1 MTFSKLQFSEFK
13 KFFSRS
19 VFGEPQLMDQ
29 VNSTHIIE
37 FSNFLLQLKN
47 ERSGSKTLCGFYI
60 ILILKRILT
69 FSSQQV
75 HAFRGTKI

>member
-1 MTFSKLQFSEFK
+1 
-13 KFFSRS
+13 
-19 VFGEPQLMDQ
+19 MDQ
-29 VNSTHIIE
+29 VNSTHIIG

-60 ILILKRILT
+60 ILILKGILT

-75 HAFRGTKI
+75 HAFRGTKM

>member
-1 MTFSKLQFSEFK
+1 
-13 KFFSRS
+13 
-19 VFGEPQLMDQ
+19 MDQ
-29 VNSTHIIE
+29 VNSTHIIG

-60 ILILKRILT
+60 ILILKGILT

-75 HAFRGTKI
+75 HAFCGTKM